1 MASGTSGYQRS
12 KSTSSVIPHPHVG
25 DGVTT
30 DRPTAYQHFTW
41 SSRWTCDHPESARC
55 RREEPPTVIG
65 QGAEEHRT
73 WPPMPGAEPPPS
85 RVYRAR
91 QRETRG
97 GKAKRREP
105 ETQSWQGFPHVCHGH
120 VRPLDRFPKPG
131 ALVRFQPRAPAET
144 LTYQRF
150 RTLRRSQSAQSPKTL
165 IRKGFG
171 WRPRLESNQ
180 RTRFRK
186 PIQGPYVT
194 VANVGKPLPGLGFG
208 FSSFRFATPRFSL
221 PRAIDA
227 RWRRL
232 RSRHRRPRSV
242 FFCALSNDGRGLLAA
257 ASGRFRMV
265 AGPAA

>member
-150 RTLRRSQSAQSPKTL
+150 RTLRRSQSA
-165 IRKGFG
+165 
-171 WRPRLESNQ
+171 RPHPPHGASIARGLDRRGLSAVAQ
-180 RTRFRK
+180 RAGLTHH
-186 PIQGPYVT
+186 G
-194 VANVGKPLPGLGFG
+194 PLPGVK
-208 FSSFRFATPRFSL
+208 SSRGDR
-221 PRAIDA
+221 
-227 RWRRL
+227 
-232 RSRHRRPRSV
+232 
-242 FFCALSNDGRGLLAA
+242 LSNARGPCRRERSEPREADPPISHPTLPKEHPRLLVTAHA
-257 ASGRFRMV
+257 DRGVV
-265 AGPAA
+265 AVIG